1 MICFLAI
8 KFSNQE
14 LTLIIMQL
22 QTVEQ
27 ILIKKMHTLEKIEVP
42 MLEELIGFLMGDSH
56 LEEFQECPDREI
68 LLFKLKAHMII
79 QKNKNMITEQ
89 INKIKEEGE

>member
-1 MICFLAI
+1 
-8 KFSNQE
+8 
-14 LTLIIMQL
+14 MQL
-22 QTVEQ
+22 PMVEL

-42 MLEELIGFLMGDSH
+42 MLEELIGYLMGDSH